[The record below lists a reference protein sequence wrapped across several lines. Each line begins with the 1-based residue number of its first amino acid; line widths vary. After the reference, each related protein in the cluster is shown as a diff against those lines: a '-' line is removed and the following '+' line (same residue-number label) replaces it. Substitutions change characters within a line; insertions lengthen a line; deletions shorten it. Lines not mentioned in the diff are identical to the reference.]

1 MKIRTPQDMEAFRA
15 ALNKCSKT
23 VWLIGPGGEQ
33 YDLKSER
40 ELRQGLVRM
49 SRDDAENME
58 LFTSS
63 YADEMVMMD
72 FYSRH
77 IA

>member
-1 MKIRTPQDMEAFRA
+1 MKIRTEQDWEAFQA
-15 ALNKCSKT
+15 AVDKCSRP

-63 YADEMVMMD
+63 YADEMVMLD
-72 FYSRH
+72 LFGRL
-77 IA
+77 AA

>member
-1 MKIRTPQDMEAFRA
+1 MKIRTQQDIEAFQE
-15 ALNKCSKT
+15 ALARCHRT

-33 YDLKSER
+33 YDLKSDR
-40 ELRQGLVRM
+40 ELHQGIDRLTK
-49 SRDDAENME
+49 DDSETME
-58 LFTSS
+58 LFASD
-63 YADEMVMMD
+63 YADEMVMME

>member
-1 MKIRTPQDMEAFRA
+1 MKIRTQQDIEALRA
-15 ALNKCSKT
+15 ALNRCSMT
-23 VWLIGPGGEQ
+23 VWLVGPGGEQ

-49 SRDDAENME
+49 SRDDADNME

>member
-1 MKIRTPQDMEAFRA
+1 MKIRTQKDWEAFQA
-15 ALNKCSKT
+15 AVDKCRSV

-49 SRDDAENME
+49 SRVDADNME
-58 LFTSS
+58 LFTTN

>member
-33 YDLKSER
+33 YNLKSER

>member
-1 MKIRTPQDMEAFRA
+1 MKIRTRQDMDAFQA
-15 ALNKCSKT
+15 ALDKCSET

-33 YDLKSER
+33 YDLKSDR
-40 ELRQGLVRM
+40 ELPQGLDRLI
-49 SRDDAENME
+49 RDDADTME
-58 LFTSS
+58 LFASN

-77 IA
+77 VA

>member
-1 MKIRTPQDMEAFRA
+1 MKIRTQKDWEAFRA
-15 ALNKCSKT
+15 AVDKCRSV

-49 SRDDAENME
+49 SRADADNME
-58 LFTSS
+58 LFTTN

>member
-1 MKIRTPQDMEAFRA
+1 
-15 ALNKCSKT
+15 
-23 VWLIGPGGEQ
+23 
-33 YDLKSER
+33 
-40 ELRQGLVRM
+40 M

>member
-1 MKIRTPQDMEAFRA
+1 MKIRSQQDWEAFRA
-15 ALNKCSKT
+15 AVDKCSRT

-40 ELRQGLVRM
+40 ELRQVLVRM
-49 SRDDAENME
+49 SRDDADSME

>member
-1 MKIRTPQDMEAFRA
+1 MKIRTQQDIEALRA
-15 ALNKCSKT
+15 ALNRCSMT
-23 VWLIGPGGEQ
+23 VWLVGPGGEQ
-33 YDLKSER
+33 YDLKSDR
-40 ELRQGLVRM
+40 ELPKGIDRLTRADGDR
-49 SRDDAENME
+49 ME
-58 LFTSS
+58 LFASN